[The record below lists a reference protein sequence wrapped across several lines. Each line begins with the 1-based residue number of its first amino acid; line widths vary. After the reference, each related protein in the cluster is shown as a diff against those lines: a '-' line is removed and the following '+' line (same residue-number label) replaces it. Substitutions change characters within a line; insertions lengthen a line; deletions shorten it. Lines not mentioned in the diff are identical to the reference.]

1 MPTGAGGAGTGQ
13 TPGGTGGFTGGGFGG
28 AGAGGPGGAASV
40 DAQLVSMLNATT
52 TRWAAATTS
61 ATAAS
66 PYILASDKAVM
77 AIGGF
82 TGSDPSP
89 TLAQFQ
95 QYVSSGQIS
104 YFISG
109 GRGGFGGRGG
119 GSSGISTW
127 VEQHF
132 TAKTV
137 GSTTVYDLRAPITG
151 S

>member
-1 MPTGAGGAGTGQ
+1 MKLL
-13 TPGGTGGFTGGGFGG
+13 
-28 AGAGGPGGAASV
+28 
-40 DAQLVSMLNATT
+40 DATT

-82 TGSDPSP
+82 TGSDPYP

-95 QYVSSGQIS
+95 QYVRSGQIS
-104 YFISG
+104 YFLSG
-109 GRGGFGGRGG
+109 GRGGFGGFGGRGG
-119 GSSGISTW
+119 GSSAISTW
-127 VEQHF
+127 VEANF
-132 TAKTV
+132 TATTV
-137 GSTTVYDLRAPITG
+137 GTTTVYDLRKPTTG